1 MNTPDNALTV
11 QPSRARSG
19 LVTGMLGAGAL
30 TALAAGLLIVGAFT
44 ANANAGE
51 SWQPA
56 GVLGAIAL
64 FLGGTL
70 LAVGALGCT
79 ILRAQNR

>member
-1 MNTPDNALTV
+1 
-11 QPSRARSG
+11 
-19 LVTGMLGAGAL
+19 MLGAGAL
-30 TALAAGLLIVGAFT
+30 TALASVVLIVGAFT

-56 GVLGAIAL
+56 GVLGTIAL

-70 LAVGALGCT
+70 LAAGALSRS
-79 ILRAQNR
+79 ILRAHSW